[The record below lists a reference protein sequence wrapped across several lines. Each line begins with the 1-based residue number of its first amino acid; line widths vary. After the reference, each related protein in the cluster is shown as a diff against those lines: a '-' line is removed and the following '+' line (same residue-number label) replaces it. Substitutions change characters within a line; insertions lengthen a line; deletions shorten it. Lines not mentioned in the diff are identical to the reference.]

1 MYKEI
6 ESNKRNSIILMII
19 FIIILIGIGFGLDY
33 FWGDGS
39 YSLVWI
45 AIIISILMTSISY
58 FKGDKIALTSTG
70 AKKIT
75 KTENPYIYRLI
86 ENLCITAGLPIP
98 QIYII
103 EDPAINAF
111 ATGREPKKS
120 SIALTRG
127 AIDKLENEELEGV
140 IAHELSHIK
149 NYDIRFMTMVT
160 ILVGSIVL
168 ISDIFMR
175 SQVFGNRRR
184 ENNKG
189 GSLFLIIGII
199 LAILSPII
207 MEIIKLAISRKREY
221 LADASASLLT
231 RYPDGLANALEKI
244 KNENLKLK
252 KSSKAIAPLF
262 ISSPFQTKSKKTS
275 WFSTHPPI
283 ENRIA
288 KLKGMA

>member
-19 FIIILIGIGFGLDY
+19 FIFVLISIGLGLDY
-33 FWGDGS
+33 LWGEGS
-39 YSLVWI
+39 YSIVWV
-45 AIIISILMTSISY
+45 AIIISLLMTSISY
-58 FKGDKIALTSTG
+58 FKGDKIALASAG

-75 KTENPYIYRLI
+75 KEENTYVYRLV

-98 QIYII
+98 QIYTI

-111 ATGREPKKS
+111 ATGRDPKKS

-127 AIDKLENEELEGV
+127 AIEKLENEELEGV

-149 NYDIRFMTMVT
+149 NYDIRFMTMVAV
-160 ILVGSIVL
+160 LVGSIIL

-175 SQVFGNRRR
+175 SQFLGSRSRKKER
-184 ENNKG
+184 
-189 GSLFLIIGII
+189 GSLFLIIGLI

-207 MEIIKLAISRKREY
+207 AEIIKLAISRKREY

-231 RYPDGLANALEKI
+231 RYPQGLANALEKI
-244 KNENLKLK
+244 EKENLKLI

-262 ISSPFQTKSKKTS
+262 ISSPFKNKSKKVP

-283 ENRIA
+283 KNRIV
-288 KLKGMA
+288 KLKGML